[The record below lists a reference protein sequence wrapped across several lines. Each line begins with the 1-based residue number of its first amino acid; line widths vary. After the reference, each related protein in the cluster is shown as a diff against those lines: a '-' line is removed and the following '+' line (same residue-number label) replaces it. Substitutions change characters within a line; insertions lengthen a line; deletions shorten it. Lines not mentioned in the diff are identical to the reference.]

1 MRVVRSPHPYG
12 RLQHLANA
20 IVGVDYEN
28 RGVSDGKD
36 TIASFLITF
45 WLAITLGLALGY
57 VVSFFISQQTMIYY
71 ILRKKVD
78 GIEMNEVFEESEEE
92 AKPAEAPKPASAAPA
107 GDAKPAEPPK
117 EEKK

>member
-1 MRVVRSPHPYG
+1 MPLRRAARVAS
-12 RLQHLANA
+12 
-20 IVGVDYEN
+20 IVGVNYGSLGGITEL
-28 RGVSDGKD
+28 KD
-36 TIASFLITF
+36 TGASFLITF

-107 GDAKPAEPPK
+107 GDAKPAAPPK